1 MKTENSCK
9 SNIFFMKRSLSVHLF
24 LFLCFLLLSL
34 QAQDIQKAPE
44 ANELWKA
51 GVARAVITPYENMWM
66 AGFSR
71 RDKPAEGTLHDLWA
85 KALVLEDAQG
95 NRTLL
100 ITTDILGFDR
110 DLSLSICNR
119 LIKEYHL
126 ERKNI
131 ILSSSHTHSGP
142 VINNKLS
149 HVYPPFDEHQKEQ
162 VEEYRHFIKEQI
174 IIVAR
179 RAVSNLAPARL
190 SSGVGI
196 TRFAVNRRVH
206 GWNNEVLYQPEMDGP
221 SDHAVQVIRVSDPE
235 DQPIAV
241 LFGYACHPTN
251 LRNYKWSGDY
261 TGFAQIE
268 LEKAYPGFTA
278 MFFAGFGADQNP
290 FPREGIPQV
299 IQYGKEL
306 AIAVE
311 NVMAEPMKVLTPSIQ
326 TSYEE
331 IALDLSPPPTIE
343 ELAEALAEEDGWYKR
358 WGEIMKEKLDSGY
371 KFPDSYPYYPI
382 QSWQL
387 GEQTMVILGG
397 EVVVDYSFILR
408 KILGNDLMLMA
419 YANDV
424 MAYIPSERILKE
436 GGYEGEQSMWIYG
449 HHGTWMPGIEE
460 KIVNE
465 VVRQVK
471 LVRDGVLKN

>member
-1 MKTENSCK
+1 MRKPL
-9 SNIFFMKRSLSVHLF
+9 IIHLF
-24 LFLCFLLLSL
+24 LFLSFLLLPL

-66 AGFSR
+66 AGFSF

-85 KALVLEDAQG
+85 KALVLEDARG

-142 VINNKLS
+142 VINSNLT
-149 HVYPPFDEHQKEQ
+149 HVYPPFDEHQKMQ
-162 VEEYRHFIKEQI
+162 IEEYRHFIEEQI
-174 IIVAR
+174 VLIAR
-179 RAVSNLAPARL
+179 RAINSLAPARL

-196 TRFAVNRRVH
+196 ARFAVNRRVH

-221 SDHAVQVIRVSDPE
+221 SDHAVQVIKVSGPE

-241 LFGYACHPTN
+241 LFGYACHATS

-261 TGFAQIE
+261 PGFAQIE
-268 LEKAYPGFTA
+268 LEKAYPGYTA
-278 MFFAGFGADQNP
+278 MFFASFGADQNA
-290 FPREGIPQV
+290 FPRVGIPQA

-311 NVMAEPMKVLTPSIQ
+311 NVMAESMKVLTSSIQ

-331 IALDLSPPPTIE
+331 IELDLSSPPAIE
-343 ELAEALAEEDGWYKR
+343 ELEKVLEEEEDGWYKR
-358 WGEIMKEKLDSGY
+358 WAEIMKVKVDSGDE
-371 KFPDSYPYYPI
+371 FPGSYPYYPI

-387 GEQTMVILGG
+387 GEQTLVVLGG

-408 KILGNDLMLMA
+408 KILGNELMLMA

-424 MAYIPSERILKE
+424 MTYIPSERVLKE
-436 GGYEGEQSMWIYG
+436 GGYEGEESMWVYG
-449 HHGTWMPGIEE
+449 HHGTWVPGIEE

-465 VVRQVK
+465 VIRQVK
-471 LVRDGVLKN
+471 LIRE